1 MNEATAEKLLRPDLD
16 ELLEAWRLVVRAE
29 REQVERLPDRP
40 RPEDYY
46 APIAES
52 FRGHSHTEPQSD
64 PILDRLLAYVQPGEV
79 WLDVGAGG
87 GRFTLPLAGRAAKI
101 YAIEP
106 SAGMRNVLAS
116 AIAAN
121 GVTNVEVLDERWPAP
136 SQAPKGDVSF
146 ISHVGY
152 DIEEIGGFLDEME
165 AHASRSCIAVLFKDA
180 PMTYFA
186 PLWRYVHGEE
196 RIVLPGLRELV
207 ALLFARGRTPAV
219 ELVSLGPRA
228 YADVDT
234 LHAASR
240 RAIWVRPESE
250 LDARLAAAVRQL
262 AVPVEAGVALA
273 AVDRLVAIV
282 SWRPD

>member
-16 ELLEAWRLVVRAE
+16 ELLEAWRVIVRAE

-46 APIAES
+46 APVAES
-52 FRGHSHTEPQSD
+52 FRGQTAPQAD
-64 PILDRLLAYVQPGEV
+64 PVLGRLLEIVQPGEV

-87 GRFTLPLAGRAAKI
+87 GRFTLPLAGRAGKI

-106 SAGMRNVLAS
+106 SRGMRDVLTS

-121 GVTNVEVLDERWPAP
+121 NVTNIEVLDERWPAP
-136 SQAPKGDVSF
+136 SRAPKGEVSF

-152 DIEEIGGFLDEME
+152 DIEKIGAFLTEME
-165 AHASRSCIAVLFKDA
+165 SHASRACIAVLFNDA

-186 PLWRYVHGEE
+186 PLWRYVHGED
-196 RIVLPGLRELV
+196 RIVLPGLREFIAV
-207 ALLFARGRTPAV
+207 LFARGRTPAV
-219 ELVSLGPRA
+219 ELISLGPRA
-228 YADVDT
+228 YADVDS

-240 RAIWVRPESE
+240 RAIWVRPESD

-262 AVPVEAGVALA
+262 AVPVATGVALA
-273 AVDRLVAIV
+273 AAERLVAIV
-282 SWRPD
+282 IWGPD